1 MLTKSGWSM
10 GTTAALEELRS
21 TIMVNG
27 EPFVMIPGISV
38 MLKWCAGSWGVEK
51 QSVPLHKP
59 PLVREVGRSG
69 WMKFSALVLRA
80 ISHSAH
86 TVDLEMKIA
95 MPLKMQEWSV

>member
-1 MLTKSGWSM
+1 M

-51 QSVPLHKP
+51 QSVSPT
-59 PLVREVGRSG
+59 LVREVGKSG
-69 WMKFSALVLRA
+69 WMMLDALVLRA
-80 ISHSAH
+80 LSHSAH
-86 TVDLEMKIA
+86 TEDLEFTIVL
-95 MPLKMQEWSV
+95 PEKMQV